1 MNLLLLKNILLC
13 LTIGFS
19 IVACDTVSEKR
30 KVDYK
35 SSGVGSRTEPLVIPP
50 ELGTLEQSDRYAIPG
65 DNEATFSKYE
75 KQRSVTGAVSTTD
88 LLPEVPDI
96 KIGRE
101 GTYRWLIVDRSVEE
115 IWPVILEF
123 WMIKGF
129 LIADQSPV
137 TGLVETDWASDESQ
151 LSVNRLQAWV
161 RKFIPSAFSVPER
174 DKFWTRIERVSPN
187 KTEIFVSHESKR
199 QEVNIT
205 PTVREVRWADR
216 PRDPNVEAKMLYE
229 LMLYLG
235 LSNEVVAASGLSN
248 DIKPMTT
255 MISVDLPSAKSALL
269 VSGGIDKIW
278 DRIGIILL
286 AIGASVES
294 RDQEKGLYFVRY
306 HDPDGR
312 AVKKGLDRL
321 KFWQDDELT
330 EAAIYQISI
339 TGDSETSMVT
349 VYDESG
355 EAVSEDTAQRI
366 LSVLQERLG

>member
-13 LTIGFS
+13 LTIGIS

-129 LIADQSPV
+129 LIVDQSPV

-235 LSNEVVAASGLSN
+235 LSDEVVAASGLSN

-286 AIGASVES
+286 AIGAPVES